1 MNTIE
6 IGSVGSTGLA
16 AARRQSRGS
25 RWQRWL
31 QRAILSFGAGLAL
44 IGAAAAQDYPARQI
58 VVIVPF
64 PAGGSTDILA
74 RILSEP
80 MRQAL
85 GQPVVVQNVPGAGS
99 TIGTGRA
106 IQAAPDGY
114 TLIVG
119 NWTSHVGAG
128 AVYPVTWN
136 VLTDLEPVAILST
149 TTLIIAG
156 RTGLP
161 VNDGKEL
168 IAWLKANPDRATA
181 ATVGAGS
188 GAHVCGIYFEQKTG
202 TQFRYVPYK
211 GGAPVMADLL
221 GNQVD
226 LFCGEASQMLPH
238 FKAGKI
244 KPLVVMSKARW
255 RPLPEVPTMEEL
267 GASDTYIA
275 FWQGMWAPK
284 GTSRQVIVKVADA
297 VVKAFADPV
306 VIKRL
311 ADLGQDLPSRQ
322 DMTPQALAAYHKSEI
337 DKWWPLI
344 KGANIKVE

>member
-1 MNTIE
+1 MNANPPVSM
-6 IGSVGSTGLA
+6 GSVQRA
-16 AARRQSRGS
+16 AVQQPGMRGC
-25 RWQRWL
+25 WQR
-31 QRAILSFGAGLAL
+31 RARQAVLSFGAALAFT
-44 IGAAAAQDYPARQI
+44 GVAAAQEYPTRQI

-64 PAGGSTDILA
+64 PAGGSTDIQA

-106 IQAAPDGY
+106 VQAAPDGY

-128 AVYPVTWN
+128 AVYPVKWHP
-136 VLTDLEPVAILST
+136 VTDLEPVAILAT
-149 TTLIIAG
+149 TTLIIVG

-168 IAWLKANPDRATA
+168 VAWLKSNPDGATA
-181 ATVGAGS
+181 AHVGAGS
-188 GAHVCGIYFEQKTG
+188 GAHICGIYFEQKTG
-202 TQFRYVPYK
+202 TRLRYVPYR
-211 GGAPVMADLL
+211 GGAPAMADLL
-221 GNQVD
+221 ANQVD
-226 LFCGEASQMLPH
+226 LFCGEASQMLGH

-244 KPLVVMSKARW
+244 KPLVVMSRSRW
-255 RPLPEVPTMEEL
+255 RPLPDVPTMGET

-284 GTSRQVIVKVADA
+284 GTPRPIIAKLSDA
-297 VVKAFADPV
+297 VQRAFADPV

-311 ADLGQDLPSRQ
+311 TDLGQDLPTREQ
-322 DMTPQALAAYHKSEI
+322 MTPEALAAFHKSEI

-344 KGANIKVE
+344 KGANIRVE

>member
-1 MNTIE
+1 MKTIRY
-6 IGSVGSTGLA
+6 GSTRSAGPA
-16 AARRQSRGS
+16 IEQGQGRRSG
-25 RWQRWL
+25 WQVLFR
-31 QRAILSFGAGLAL
+31 RAIVSFAAGLAL
-44 IGAAAAQDYPARQI
+44 AGAAAAQDYPTRQI
-58 VVIVPF
+58 IVIVPF
-64 PAGGSTDILA
+64 PAGGSTDIQA

-128 AVYPVTWN
+128 AVYPVTWHP
-136 VLTDLEPVAILST
+136 VRDLEPVAILAT

-161 VNDGKEL
+161 VNNGKEL
-168 IAWLKANPDRATA
+168 ITWLKANPDRATA

-188 GAHVCGIYFEQKTG
+188 GAHICGIYFEQKTG
-202 TQFRYVPYK
+202 TRLRYVPYK
-211 GGAPVMADLL
+211 GGAPVMADLM
-221 GNQVD
+221 GDQVD
-226 LFCGEASQMLPH
+226 LFCGEASQMLGH
-238 FKAGKI
+238 FKAGRI
-244 KPLVVMSKARW
+244 KPLVVMSRSRW
-255 RPLPEVPTMEEL
+255 RPLPEVPTMEEI

-284 GTSRQVIVKVADA
+284 GTPRPIIAKIADA

-311 ADLGQDLPSRQ
+311 TELGQDLPSREQ
-322 DMTPQALAAYHKSEI
+322 ITPQALAAYHKSEI

>member
-1 MNTIE
+1 MNILE
-6 IGSVGSTGLA
+6 FQNASSAGFPA
-16 AARRQSRGS
+16 AQRQARHS
-25 RWQRWL
+25 RWQRRF
-31 QRAILSFGAGLAL
+31 QRIILCFVSGLAL
-44 IGAAAAQDYPARQI
+44 IGGAAAQDYPTRQI

-64 PAGGSTDILA
+64 PAGGSTDIQA
-74 RILSEP
+74 RILPS
-80 MRQAL
+80 RCGRCSASRWSCKTCR
-85 GQPVVVQNVPGAGS
+85 VRARRSAWAVPS
-99 TIGTGRA
+99 SPP
-106 IQAAPDGY
+106 PDGY
-114 TLIVG
+114 TLSIG

-128 AVYPVTWN
+128 AVYPVPWHPVN
-136 VLTDLEPVAILST
+136 DLEPVAMLST

-168 IAWLKANPDRATA
+168 IAWLKANPDQATM

-202 TQFRYVPYK
+202 TRFRYVPYK
-211 GGAPVMADLL
+211 GGGPVMADLL

-238 FKAGKI
+238 FKAGRI
-244 KPLVVMSKARW
+244 KPLMVMSKARW
-255 RPLPEVPTMEEL
+255 RPLPEIPTMEEL

-284 GTSRQVIVKVADA
+284 GTPKHVIAKLNDA
-297 VVKAFADPV
+297 VVKAFADPA

-311 ADLGQDLPSRQ
+311 TELGQDLPTREQ
-322 DMTPQALAAYHKSEI
+322 MTPEALAAYHKSEI

>member
-1 MNTIE
+1 MNNC
-6 IGSVGSTGLA
+6 G
-16 AARRQSRGS
+16 RGS
-25 RWQRWL
+25 ACAAVSSARGRNSRNRWSSRL
-31 QRAILSFGAGLAL
+31 QRAVVAISAGLAL
-44 IGAAAAQDYPARQI
+44 MGAAAAQEYPTRQI

-64 PAGGSTDILA
+64 PAGGSTDIQA
-74 RILSEP
+74 RVLSEP
-80 MRQAL
+80 MRQVL

-106 IQAAPDGY
+106 VQAAPDGY

-128 AVYPVTWN
+128 AVYPVTWHP
-136 VLTDLEPVAILST
+136 VADLEPVAILAT
-149 TTLIIAG
+149 TTLIIVG
-156 RTGLP
+156 RSGLP

-168 IAWLKANPDRATA
+168 IAWLKANPDHATA

-202 TQFRYVPYK
+202 TRIRYVPYK
-211 GGAPVMADLL
+211 GGAPAMADLMA
-221 GNQVD
+221 NQVD
-226 LFCGEASQMLPH
+226 LFCGEASQMLGH
-238 FKAGKI
+238 FKAGRI
-244 KPLVVMSKARW
+244 KPLVVMSKSRW
-255 RPLPEVPTMEEL
+255 RPLPEVPTMEET

-284 GTSRQVIVKVADA
+284 GTPKHVIAKLSDA
-297 VVKAFADPV
+297 VAKAFADPV

-311 ADLGQDLPSRQ
+311 GELGQDIPSREQ
-322 DMTPQALAAYHKSEI
+322 MTPEALAAYHKSEI

>member
-1 MNTIE
+1 MRE
-6 IGSVGSTGLA
+6 
-16 AARRQSRGS
+16 
-25 RWQRWL
+25 WL
-31 QRAILSFGAGLAL
+31 QRAIVGIVATLAL
-44 IGAAAAQDYPARQI
+44 AGAAAEQDYPARQI

-80 MRQAL
+80 MRQTL

-106 IQAAPDGY
+106 VQAPPDGY

-128 AVYPVTWN
+128 AVYPVSWN
-136 VLTDLEPVAILST
+136 PVTDLDPIAILST

-161 VNDGKEL
+161 VSNGKEL
-168 IAWLKANPDRATA
+168 IVWLKANPDRATA
-181 ATVGAGS
+181 AHVGAGS
-188 GAHVCGIYFEQKTG
+188 GAHICGIYFEQKTG
-202 TQFRYVPYK
+202 TRLRYVPYR
-211 GGAPVMADLL
+211 GGAPAMADLMA
-221 GNQVD
+221 NQVD
-226 LFCGEASQMLPH
+226 LFCGEASQMLGH
-238 FKAGKI
+238 FRGGKI
-244 KPLVVMSKARW
+244 KPLVVMSKSRW
-255 RPLPEVPTMEEL
+255 RPLPEVPTMEET

-284 GTSRQVIVKVADA
+284 GTPRAIIAKLSDA
-297 VVKAFADPV
+297 VVKAFGEPA
-306 VIKRL
+306 VIRRL
-311 ADLGQDLPSRQ
+311 TELGQELPTREQ
-322 DMTPQALAAYHKSEI
+322 MTPQALAVYHKSEI
-337 DKWWPLI
+337 EKWWPLI

>member
-1 MNTIE
+1 MNATGFE
-6 IGSVGSTGLA
+6 SVRSTGFA
-16 AARRQSRGS
+16 AAQRQGGRSRGG
-25 RWQRWL
+25 RWFQRV
-31 QRAILSFGAGLAL
+31 ILSCGAGLAL
-44 IGAAAAQDYPARQI
+44 FGAAAAQDYPARQI
-58 VVIVPF
+58 TVIVPF

-80 MRQAL
+80 MRAAL

-99 TIGTGRA
+99 TIGTTRA
-106 IQAAPDGY
+106 VQAAPDGY

-128 AVYPVTWN
+128 AVYPVAWN
-136 VLTDLEPVAILST
+136 PLTDLEPVAILST
-149 TTLIIAG
+149 TTLIVAG

-161 VNDGKEL
+161 VNNGKEL
-168 IAWLKANPDRATA
+168 IAWLKANPDQATA

-188 GAHVCGIYFEQKTG
+188 GAHVCGLYFEQKTG
-202 TQFRYVPYK
+202 TRLRYVPYK
-211 GGAPVMADLL
+211 GGGPVMADLL

-226 LFCGEASQMLPH
+226 LFCGEASQMLGH
-238 FKAGKI
+238 FQSGKI
-244 KPLVVMSKARW
+244 KPLVVMSKQRW
-255 RPLPEVPTMEEL
+255 RPMPDVATMEET
-267 GASDTYIA
+267 GASDTYIN

-284 GTSRQVIVKVADA
+284 GTPRAVIAKITDA

-311 ADLGQDLPSRQ
+311 TDLGQDLPSREQ
-322 DMTPQALAAYHKSEI
+322 IAPRALAAYHKSEI

-344 KGANIKVE
+344 KGANLKAE

>member
-1 MNTIE
+1 MN
-6 IGSVGSTGLA
+6 A
-16 AARRQSRGS
+16 NA
-25 RWQRWL
+25 WF
-31 QRAILSFGAGLAL
+31 QRAIVSFGVSLAL
-44 IGAAAAQDYPARQI
+44 VGAAAAQDPSTLRQAQGSGQVYPARQI

-80 MRQAL
+80 MRQVL
-85 GQPVVVQNVPGAGS
+85 GQPVIVQNVPGAGS

-106 IQAAPDGY
+106 IQSPPDGY

-128 AVYPVTWN
+128 AVYPVNWHP
-136 VLTDLEPVAILST
+136 VTDLDPVAILST
-149 TTLIIAG
+149 TTLIIVG

-161 VNDGKEL
+161 VSNGKEL
-168 IAWLKANPDRATA
+168 IAWLKANPDQATA
-181 ATVGAGS
+181 AHVGAGS
-188 GAHVCGIYFEQKTG
+188 GAHICGIYFEQKTG
-202 TQFRYVPYK
+202 TQLRYVPYR
-211 GGAPVMADLL
+211 GGAPAMADLMA
-221 GNQVD
+221 NQVD
-226 LFCGEASQMLPH
+226 LFCGEASQMLGH
-238 FKAGKI
+238 FRGGKI
-244 KPLVVMSKARW
+244 KPLVVMSKSRW
-255 RPLPEVPTMEEL
+255 RPLPEVPTMEET

-284 GTSRQVIVKVADA
+284 GTPRAIIAKLSDA
-297 VVKAFADPV
+297 VVKAFGEPA

-311 ADLGQDLPSRQ
+311 TELGQELPTREQ
-322 DMTPQALAAYHKSEI
+322 MTPQALAAYHKSEI

>member
-1 MNTIE
+1 MNA
-6 IGSVGSTGLA
+6 IGFGNVRSAEFA
-16 AARRQSRGS
+16 AAQRPSGQG
-25 RWQRWL
+25 RWQRWF
-31 QRAILSFGAGLAL
+31 QRVILCFGAGLAL
-44 IGAAAAQDYPARQI
+44 IGAAAAQDYPTRQI

-168 IAWLKANPDRATA
+168 IAWLKANPDQATA

-202 TQFRYVPYK
+202 TRFRYVPYK

-255 RPLPEVPTMEEL
+255 RPLPEVPTMEDV
-267 GASDTYIA
+267 GASDTHIA

-284 GTSRQVIVKVADA
+284 GTPRQVIAKVTDA

-311 ADLGQDLPSRQ
+311 TELGQDLPLREQ
-322 DMTPQALAAYHKSEI
+322 LTPQALAAYHKSEI
-337 DKWWPLI
+337 EKWWPLI
-344 KGANIKVE
+344 KGANIKAE